1 MNPLVVLG
9 DADTVLAFALGGI
22 RGHVAQSLEQAQGV
36 WRNLFDAG
44 STSEPPGLVLVTH
57 TVAVH
62 LRDELAQVQRQAAA
76 PLVVEIR
83 GFAEAPQ
90 ESTSAR
96 LVGRM
101 LGAGR

>member
-1 MNPLVVLG
+1 MNPIVILG

-22 RGHVAQSLEQAQGV
+22 RGYTAQSLEQARAA
-36 WRNLFDAG
+36 WHDLFDEQ
-44 STSEPPGLVLVTH
+44 STRDPPGLVLVTH
-57 TVAVH
+57 AVATH
-62 LRDELAQVQRQAAA
+62 LRDELAQVRRLAIA

-83 GFAEAPQ
+83 GFAEPPQ

-101 LGAGR
+101 LRAGR

>member
-9 DADTVLAFALGGI
+9 DADTVLAFALGGV
-22 RGHVAQSLEQAQGV
+22 RGHVAQSVEQAQAAWHDLLGEE
-36 WRNLFDAG
+36 
-44 STSEPPGLVLVTH
+44 STHDPPALVLVTH
-57 TVAVH
+57 AVAAH
-62 LRDELAQVQRQAAA
+62 LRDELAQLRRQAAA

>member
-22 RGHVAQSLEQAQGV
+22 RGHVAQSVEQAQAA
-36 WRNLFDAG
+36 WHHLFGEESMRD
-44 STSEPPGLVLVTH
+44 PPGLVLVTH
-57 TVAVH
+57 AVAAH
-62 LRDELAQVQRQAAA
+62 LRDELSQARRQAAG

-83 GFAEAPQ
+83 GFAEPPQ

-96 LVGRM
+96 LVGRT

>member
-22 RGHVAQSLEQAQGV
+22 RGHVAQTVEQAQAA
-36 WRNLFDAG
+36 WHDLFDAE
-44 STSEPPGLVLVTH
+44 STPDQPGLVLVTH
-57 TVAVH
+57 AVAAH

-83 GFAEAPQ
+83 GFAEPPQ